1 MSDRN
6 RGDFILIFTVAV
18 LVIAG
23 IVMVFSA
30 SYYTALNTQGDPY
43 YYLKRDIIWALLGS
57 VLMFVASKVSY
68 KTYDRWA
75 FPILIAG
82 VILLLLVF
90 TPFGVSING
99 ARRWIG
105 VGGFT
110 IMPGELAKPAVAMF
124 TASFICKDPDRIRS
138 FRNGVLPLLVI
149 MALMAG
155 LILKQPNMSTAVT
168 VAGIMVLV
176 MMVGGMRIPHLIGL
190 TAAGIAAGGAL
201 MVLEPYRWKRFTSF
215 LDPFADALGTGFQ
228 VVQSLLALGSG
239 GLFGVGIGKSI
250 QKTLY
255 LPEPM
260 NDFIFAIIGEETGYL
275 GCMFFLFLYTIF
287 VWRGIHIAIKC
298 KDLFGT
304 LLAAGLTSMVAIQVV
319 LNIAVVTSSMMPTGI
334 ALPFVSWGGNSL
346 AISMGCAGILVNI
359 SKNSLRY

>member
-1 MSDRN
+1 MKRRS
-6 RGDFILIFTVAV
+6 ILA
-18 LVIAG
+18 A
-23 IVMVFSA
+23 
-30 SYYTALNTQGDPY
+30 
-43 YYLKRDIIWALLGS
+43 
-57 VLMFVASKVSY
+57 
-68 KTYDRWA
+68 
-75 FPILIAG
+75 
-82 VILLLLVF
+82 
-90 TPFGVSING
+90 
-99 ARRWIG
+99 
-105 VGGFT
+105 
-110 IMPGELAKPAVAMF
+110 
-124 TASFICKDPDRIRS
+124 
-138 FRNGVLPLLVI
+138 
-149 MALMAG
+149 
-155 LILKQPNMSTAVT
+155 
-168 VAGIMVLV
+168 IMVLV

-275 GCMFFLFLYTIF
+275 GCMLFFFLYTIF

>member
-57 VLMFVASKVSY
+57 VLMFVASKLSY
-68 KTYDRWA
+68 KIYNRWA
-75 FPILIAG
+75 LTILIVG

-105 VGGFT
+105 VAGFT
-110 IMPGELAKPAVAMF
+110 IMPGELAKPAVAIF
-124 TASFICKDPDRIRS
+124 TASFISKKPEVIHS
-138 FRNGVLPLLVI
+138 LKEGILPLLVI
-149 MALMAG
+149 MAVMSG

-168 VAGIMVLV
+168 VAGIMVII

-190 TAAGIAAGGAL
+190 TAVGFAAGGAL
-201 MVLEPYRWKRFTSF
+201 MVMEPYRWKRFTSF

-304 LLAAGLTSMVAIQVV
+304 LLAAGLTSMIAIQVV

-359 SKNSLRY
+359 SKNALRY

>member
-57 VLMFVASKVSY
+57 ALMFVASKVSY
-68 KTYDRWA
+68 KTYNSWA
-75 FPILIAG
+75 LTILIVA

-110 IMPGELAKPAVAMF
+110 IMPGELAKPAVAIF
-124 TASFICKDPDRIRS
+124 TASFIAREPERIKS
-138 FRNGVLPLLVI
+138 LKSGVLPLLAI
-149 MALMAG
+149 MAIMAG

-168 VAGIMVLV
+168 VAGIMVFIMV
-176 MMVGGMRIPHLIGL
+176 VGGMRLPHLAGL
-190 TAAGIAAGGAL
+190 TAAGIAAGGLL
-201 MVLEPYRWKRFTSF
+201 MVIEPYRWKRFTSF

-304 LLAAGLTSMVAIQVV
+304 LLAAGLTSMIAIQVV

>member
-23 IVMVFSA
+23 VVMVFSA

-68 KTYDRWA
+68 KVYYHWA
-75 FPILIAG
+75 VPILVVA

-90 TPFGVSING
+90 TPLGVSING

-110 IMPGELAKPAVAMF
+110 IMPGELAKPAVAAF
-124 TASFICKDPDRIRS
+124 TAMFIAKNPDRITS
-138 FRNGVLPLLVI
+138 FKEGVLPLLAV
-149 MALMAG
+149 MVLVAG
-155 LILKQPNMSTAVT
+155 LILRQPNMSTAVT
-168 VAGIMVLV
+168 VAGIMACV
-176 MMVGGMRIPHLIGL
+176 MVVGGMRLPHLVSL
-190 TAAGIAAGGAL
+190 AALGVTAGGVL
-201 MVLEPYRWKRFTSF
+201 MVLSPYRWKRFTSF

-239 GLFGVGIGKSI
+239 GIFGVGIGRSI

-260 NDFIFAIIGEETGYL
+260 NDFIFAIIGEETGYI

-287 VWRGIHIAIKC
+287 VWRGIHIKA

-304 LLAAGLTSMVAIQVV
+304 LLAAGLTSMIAIQVV
-319 LNIAVVTSSMMPTGI
+319 LNIAVVTSSMMPTGVS
-334 ALPFVSWGGNSL
+334 LPFVSWGGNSL

>member
-23 IVMVFSA
+23 VIMVFSA

-43 YYLKRDIIWALLGS
+43 YYLKRDVIWALLGS
-57 VLMFVASKVSY
+57 ALMFVASKVSY
-68 KTYDRWA
+68 KTYAQWSTV
-75 FPILIAG
+75 ILGTAI
-82 VILLLLVF
+82 VLLLLVF

-99 ARRWIG
+99 AQRWIG

-110 IMPGELAKPAVAMF
+110 IMPGELAKPAVAIF
-124 TASFICKDPDRIRS
+124 AAKFISADPERIKSFK
-138 FRNGVLPLLVI
+138 NGVLPLLVV
-149 MALMAG
+149 MGLVAA

-168 VAGIMVLV
+168 VAGIMICV
-176 MMVGGMRIPHLIGL
+176 MMVGGMKIPHLAVLLG
-190 TAAGIAAGGAL
+190 AGVGAGGLL
-201 MVLEPYRWKRFTSF
+201 MAIEPYRWKRFISF
-215 LDPFADALGTGFQ
+215 LDPFKDAQGAGFQ

-239 GLFGVGIGKSI
+239 GIFGVGIGKSI

-275 GCMFFLFLYTIF
+275 GCMFFIFLYTIF
-287 VWRGIHIAIKC
+287 VWRGIHIAIKA

-304 LLAAGLTSMVAIQVV
+304 LLAAGLTSMVAIQAV
-319 LNIAVVTSSMMPTGI
+319 LNIAVVTSSMMPTGV

>member
-57 VLMFVASKVSY
+57 ALMFVASKVSY
-68 KTYDRWA
+68 KTYNSWA
-75 FPILIAG
+75 LTILIVA

-110 IMPGELAKPAVAMF
+110 IMPGELAKPAVAIF
-124 TASFICKDPDRIRS
+124 TASFIAREPERIKS
-138 FRNGVLPLLVI
+138 LKSGVLPLLAI
-149 MALMAG
+149 MAVTAG

-168 VAGIMVLV
+168 VAGIMVFIMV
-176 MMVGGMRIPHLIGL
+176 VGGMRLPHLAGL
-190 TAAGIAAGGAL
+190 TAAGIAAGGLL
-201 MVLEPYRWKRFTSF
+201 MVIEPYRWKRFTSF

-304 LLAAGLTSMVAIQVV
+304 LLAAGLTSMIAIQVV